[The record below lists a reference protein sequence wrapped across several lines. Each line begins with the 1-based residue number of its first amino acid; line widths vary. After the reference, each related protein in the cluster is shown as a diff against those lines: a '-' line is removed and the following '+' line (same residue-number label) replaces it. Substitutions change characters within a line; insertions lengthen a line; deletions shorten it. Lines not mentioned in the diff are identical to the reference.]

1 MGEIIGLHIGR
12 FSKKLVILL
21 SGS

>member
-1 MGEIIGLHIGR
+1 M

-21 SGS
+21 MFIVLCE